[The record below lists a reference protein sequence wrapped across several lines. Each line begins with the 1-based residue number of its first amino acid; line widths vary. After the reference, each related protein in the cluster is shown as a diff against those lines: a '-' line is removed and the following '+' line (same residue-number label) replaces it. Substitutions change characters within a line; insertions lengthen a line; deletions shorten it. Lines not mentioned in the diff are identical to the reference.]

1 MWRILVLSVVQSA
14 LLAGAQVFLKFALQ
28 KMLPFGWTKEFWCH
42 LLLNW
47 QFACCGALFT
57 AGSVLWMYIVKHY
70 PLSVAYP
77 MISLS
82 YVFGMLAALCFFHE
96 EVSLTKWIGVGFIML
111 GCCLIAK

>member
-1 MWRILVLSVVQSA
+1 MWRIVVLATLQSI
-14 LLAGAQVFLKFALQ
+14 LLSGGQVFLKFALA
-28 KMLPFGWTKEFWCH
+28 KMRPFGWTRDFWLS

-47 QFACCGALFT
+47 QFACCGALF
-57 AGSVLWMYIVKHY
+57 AASSVLWMYIIKHY

-82 YVFGMLAALCFFHE
+82 YVFGMLAAIVCFHE
-96 EVSLTKWIGVGFIML
+96 EVSVIKWLGVGCIML

>member
-1 MWRILVLSVVQSA
+1 MWRVIILAIVQSV
-14 LLAGAQVFLKFALQ
+14 LLAGGQVFLKFALM
-28 KMLPFGWTKEFWCH
+28 KMRPFGWTKEFWLS

-47 QFACCGALFT
+47 QFACCGLFFVSS
-57 AGSVLWMYIVKHY
+57 SVLWMYIVKHY

-82 YVFGMLAALCFFHE
+82 YVFGLFAAMLFFHE
-96 EVSLTKWIGVGFIML
+96 SVSAVKWMGVFLIII